1 MKRRDFLK
9 YSLLA
14 GTPAWGAPARNANDV
29 VFLGPDKIRL
39 TRLAM
44 GTGTLGGRQGRVLGI
59 KGLADLLQFGFDNGL
74 FFWDAADSY
83 GSHPH
88 LKEALKRI
96 PREKVTIMTKS
107 FSRTAD
113 GIRKDIDRYRR
124 EVGTD
129 YFDIVLLHCVTKAD
143 WPEEC
148 KGAMEVVSEFREK
161 GVIRTHGVSCH
172 SLEAL
177 KTAAKTDW
185 VRVDL
190 ARINPAGAKMDA
202 DPKTVLGVLHEMK
215 AAGKGIIGMKI
226 LGEGTLKHRIDEML
240 QFAMVQSVLDCIT
253 IGAENRN
260 ELGDLIKRIPKAAYA
275 VSHMPQVA

>member
-14 GTPAWGAPARNANDV
+14 GTPAWGAPAASASDV

-59 KGLADLLQFGFDNGL
+59 QGLADLLHFGYDNGL

-88 LKEALKRI
+88 LKEALKRV
-96 PREKVTIMTKS
+96 PREKVTILTKS

-113 GIRKDIDRYRR
+113 GMRKDIDRFRR

-129 YFDIVLLHCVTKAD
+129 YFDIALLHCVTKPD
-143 WPEEC
+143 WPDEC
-148 KGAMEVVSEFREK
+148 KGAMEVISELREK

-172 SLEAL
+172 SIEAL
-177 KTAAKTDW
+177 RTAAKTDW
-185 VRVDL
+185 VKVDL
-190 ARINPAGAKMDA
+190 ARINQAGAKMDA
-202 DPKTVLGVLHEMK
+202 DPKTVLGVLSEMK
-215 AAGKGIIGMKI
+215 ASGKGIIGMKI
-226 LGEGTLKHRIDEML
+226 LGEGTLRNRIDESL
-240 QFAMVQSVLDCIT
+240 QFSLSQSVIDCFT
-253 IGAENRN
+253 IGAENRD
-260 ELGDLIKRIPKAAYA
+260 ELADLIKRIPKAAHA
-275 VSHMPQVA
+275 AARMAQAA